1 MQDFYKL
8 YEEDLKP
15 KLKLNTWRT
24 KRCYSSGEPI
34 CRYFRGQ
41 EDEWNQVLRGYGLR
55 KWQNEMI
62 KKRQADG
69 KPYKPTYLKTMQSE
83 LSAIFN
89 HAVRFYNLR
98 ENPVKKAGTIGK
110 GKADEMDFW
119 TKENI
124 SSS

>member
-1 MQDFYKL
+1 MSFFQKKL
-8 YEEDLKP
+8 IP
-15 KLKLNTWRT
+15 
-24 KRCYSSGEPI
+24 
-34 CRYFRGQ
+34 YFK
-41 EDEWNQVLRGYGLR
+41 EKKMNEISPADII

-98 ENPVKKAGTIGK
+98 ENPVKRLERLVKVK
-110 GKADEMDFW
+110 LMRW
-119 TKENI
+119 I
-124 SSS
+124 SGQRRISQVHRMC